1 MLSLTGKIKVS
12 SLLPQYFITA
22 IFVGVC
28 AVTILTHGFPAI
40 DNNPQKASNFIE
52 KKVPEQRSEDLKMV
66 ILLMFFF
73 YGFLLAELLKRRGGK
88 FANK

>member
-52 KKVPEQRSEDLKMV
+52 KKYQNRDLR
-66 ILLMFFF
+66 I
-73 YGFLLAELLKRRGGK
+73 RGEEGSLQYK
-88 FANK
+88 